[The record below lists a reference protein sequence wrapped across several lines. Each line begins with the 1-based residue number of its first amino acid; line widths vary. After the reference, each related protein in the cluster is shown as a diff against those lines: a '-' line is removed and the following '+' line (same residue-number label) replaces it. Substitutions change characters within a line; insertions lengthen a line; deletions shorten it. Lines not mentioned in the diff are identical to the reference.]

1 DDEDPAG
8 ALDNRRIR
16 GHQPDRAG
24 PVNCH
29 GLAGTHTG
37 QFGSVISRWE
47 DIGQQREIAFMLLA
61 GRKRNT
67 VIVGERHAKI
77 LRLTAHVRA
86 HAHVAIGSAGAR
98 RVDRQ
103 TERALTRTAVFT
115 ESARHVERH
124 RHSIAF
130 VDGCHARADFFDDA
144 HVFVPERD
152 PRLGVGSALIHVQV
166 RAANSRRGDP
176 DDHIARIGQP
186 RIFDVF
192 NGHLVRAL
200 IYNSLHSYLSF
211 SASAPQRFS
220 SASKAATPA
229 WATASSLSTV
239 LPLTPTAPTI
249 FPSRSLSGIPPGNV
263 ISP

>member
-37 QFGSVISRWE
+37 QFGSGIARWE
-47 DIGQQREIAFMLLA
+47 DIGQQREIAFMPLA

-124 RHSIAF
+124 HHSIAF
-130 VDGCHARADFFDDA
+130 VDGGHARADFFDDA

-152 PRLGVGSALIHVQV
+152 PRLGV
-166 RAANSRRGDP
+166 
-176 DDHIARIGQP
+176 
-186 RIFDVF
+186 VF
-192 NGHLVRAL
+192 NGPLVRAL
-200 IYNSLHSYLSF
+200 MCNILHSYLSF

-220 SASKAATPA
+220 PASKAATPA

-239 LPLTPTAPTI
+239 LPLPPTAPTI